1 VRNSLAGKKARVLYR
16 NPDGST
22 VLHVEDEHDEIL
34 VTVDPDGSMLE
45 ERWSGLAGVGE
56 ALAAASPY
64 DKMQVP
70 NDAERKVWTHLV
82 EDEPPAAVPEPE
94 PALGPPPGRRVVPQ
108 YEPPREERDTP
119 FTRWLSWGPG
129 NI

>member
-1 VRNSLAGKKARVLYR
+1 LYR

-22 VLHVEDEHDEIL
+22 VLHVDDEHDEIL

-70 NDAERKVWTHLV
+70 NAAGRKVWTHLI
-82 EDEPPAAVPEPE
+82 EDESPAAVPEPE
-94 PALGPPPGRRVVPQ
+94 PEPAPGPPPSRRVDPQ
-108 YEPPREERDTP
+108 YQPPDSRTGADSLDPASVPGSSENRA
-119 FTRWLSWGPG
+119 FIRWLS
-129 NI
+129 